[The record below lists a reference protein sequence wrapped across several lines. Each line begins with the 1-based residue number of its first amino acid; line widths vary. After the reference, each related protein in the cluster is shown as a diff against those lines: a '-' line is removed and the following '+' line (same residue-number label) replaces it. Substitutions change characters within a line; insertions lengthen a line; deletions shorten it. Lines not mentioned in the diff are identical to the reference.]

1 MHGFMVNALTE
12 ALDDYGVENP
22 DRIVDG
28 QPQMSKKVV
37 WRSADGT
44 LTQGVWE
51 MTEGAIEG
59 FDNNETFVVVEGRAT
74 VEFTNRGEKFDLL
87 PGTVCVMQKGDPI
100 RITVHE
106 KLRKVYA
113 HRGSLGTSDVT

>member
-1 MHGFMVNALTE
+1 MHGFIANALTE
-12 ALDDYGVENP
+12 ALEDYGVENQ

-74 VEFTNRGEKFDLL
+74 VEFTNRGEKFDLAA
-87 PGTVCVMQKGDPI
+87 GHG
-100 RITVHE
+100 
-106 KLRKVYA
+106 LRDA
-113 HRGSLGTSDVT
+113 EGRSHTDHRARKAA